1 MDIKIKFTGDEQKV
15 VEEPKPDATIKL
27 DIRKSL
33 DGNYIIRYHPLID
46 IIVMPQTNKVLSL
59 SKNSMGD
66 RTYYAENKLFDFLYK
81 RGIVDPASIQAG
93 NIYASME
100 ATLLKP
106 VDQSV
111 SAIQTAIFI
120 IFKFLEHE
128 LPIFAYEKQVDHM
141 QDQETLEPDSEHST
155 ELGEIPHKE
164 KKGVMGQGNYSPQF
178 AYNYMYFGE

>member
-15 VEEPKPDATIKL
+15 VEDPKPDATIKL

-66 RTYYAENKLFDFLYK
+66 RTYYAQNKLFDFLYK
-81 RGIVDPASIQAG
+81 RGVVDPASIQAG

-100 ATLLKP
+100 ATIPKP
-106 VDQSV
+106 VEDVDPTQV
-111 SAIQTAIFI
+111 AIFN
-120 IFKFLEHE
+120 IFKFLEEE
-128 LPIFAYEKQVDHM
+128 LPIFAYEKQFDHL
-141 QDQETLEPDSEHST
+141 QDEQNTNPDSEHST
-155 ELGEIPHKE
+155 ELGEVPHKDR
-164 KKGVMGQGNYSPQF
+164 KGVLGQAVHSPQY